1 MSLDFGGD
9 ELNIWWL
16 VGAFIGAAILS
27 ALLVRLSMSAA
38 HRWGITDGPDGGR
51 KHQER
56 PIPRMGGLAVAA
68 AFTVVLLIATW
79 ATGDAQSVALLAGVL
94 LPALVVAG
102 LGFLDDLLAL
112 GPWVR
117 LLGIA
122 ALALVVW
129 WTGTRVEVTQ
139 SPVLDAAITVVWIVG
154 ITNAMNLLDNSDGL
168 AASTATIS
176 ALGIAAVALIY
187 GQYLVG
193 ALALALAGAALGFL
207 WHNWHPATVYLGD
220 AGAYFLGFL
229 LAVTAIRLRPIELD
243 RTWSVF
249 IAILLLLLPIADTT
263 FVVLRRLVEKR
274 HPFTPGRDHLS
285 HVLMDRGLTV
295 RQAVGALQIVMVI
308 GVIAAVALAWMLR

>member
-1 MSLDFGGD
+1 MTLEVGGTQ
-9 ELNIWWL
+9 LNAWWL
-16 VGAFIGAAILS
+16 VGAFVGATLLS
-27 ALLVRLSMSAA
+27 AVLVRLSISAA
-38 HRWGITDGPDGGR
+38 HRWGVTDGPDGGR

-56 PIPRMGGLAVAA
+56 PVPRMGGLAVAA
-68 AFTVVLLIATW
+68 AFTVVLFIATW
-79 ATGDAQSVALLAGVL
+79 ATGDEQSISLLAGVL

-117 LLGIA
+117 LIGVA
-122 ALALVVW
+122 ALAAVVW
-129 WTGTRVEVTQ
+129 WTGTRIEITGI
-139 SPVLDAAITVVWIVG
+139 PLIDAAITVVWIVG

-176 ALGIAAVALIY
+176 ALGVAAVALIY

-229 LAVTAIRLRPIELD
+229 LAVLTIRLRPIELD
-243 RTWSVF
+243 RSWSVL
-249 IAILLLLLPIADTT
+249 IAVLLLLLPIADTA
-263 FVVLRRLVEKR
+263 FVVIRRVVESR
-274 HPFTPGRDHLS
+274 HPFTAGRDHLS
-285 HVLMDRGLTV
+285 HVLMDRGLSV
-295 RQAVGALQIVMVI
+295 RQAVGALQLVMVL
-308 GVIAAVALAWMLR
+308 GAVAAVLLALVLR

>member
-1 MSLDFGGD
+1 MTLEFGGTQ
-9 ELNIWWL
+9 LNAWWL
-16 VGAFIGAAILS
+16 LGAFVGAAALS
-27 ALLVRLSMSAA
+27 AVLVRLSISAA

-51 KHQER
+51 KHQDR

-68 AFTVVLLIATW
+68 AFTIVLLIAAW
-79 ATGDAQSVALLAGVL
+79 ATGDAQSVGLLAGVL
-94 LPALVVAG
+94 LPALAVAG

-117 LLGIA
+117 LLGVGLLA
-122 ALALVVW
+122 AVVW
-129 WTGTRVEVTQ
+129 WTGTRVEMTG
-139 SPVLDAAITVVWIVG
+139 SPILNLALTIVWIVG

-168 AASTATIS
+168 AASTAVAAS
-176 ALGIAAVALIY
+176 LGTAGVALIY

-229 LAVTAIRLRPIELD
+229 LAVVTLRLRPIEIDL
-243 RTWSVF
+243 TWSAL
-249 IAILLLLLPIADTT
+249 IAVLLLLLPIADTT
-263 FVVLRRLVEKR
+263 FVVVRRLLERK

-285 HVLMDRGLTV
+285 HVLMDRGLSV
-295 RQAVGALQIVMVI
+295 RQSVGALQLVMAI
-308 GVIAAVALAWMLR
+308 GVLAAVGLAYALR